1 MLVGFDQGSCWD
13 GGLFLVMM
21 MVESASSHMQLH
33 ADMSKHNAEKS
44 TSHTAVNCKTQGTH
58 QSRAA
63 FDCKLECNRRR
74 MIMIKFFDHLI
85 RIFRLLMKIPLQV
98 LMILVIGILSDM
110 WSIDL

>member
-1 MLVGFDQGSCWD
+1 MLVGFDQGSYWD

-21 MVESASSHMQLH
+21 MVESASSRMQLQH

-85 RIFRLLMKIPLQV
+85 RI
-98 LMILVIGILSDM
+98 SDC
-110 WSIDL
+110 